1 MAVDNRNVFLSGV
14 IAGMIIIASAAAMVP
29 VVGNEMDQ
37 VLADRGLPPLAGP
50 AMAFFGVFSLA
61 MGIVLV
67 WLYAVLRAHFGAG
80 NKTAAIASFITWF
93 LAYFFSNAAK
103 AAYGFMPIR
112 LVLIG
117 TAWGLV
123 EVFLAGWIG
132 AHFFEK
138 MSELEAPGQLPGEGG
153 GRQ

>member
-1 MAVDNRNVFLSGV
+1 MPVNGKSVLLSGL

-37 VLADRGLPPLAGP
+37 VLADRGLPPLGGP

-61 MGIVLV
+61 MGIVLA
-67 WLYAVLRAHFGAG
+67 WLYAVLRAHFGSG
-80 NKTAAIASFITWF
+80 NKTAAIASFIAWF
-93 LAYFFSNAAK
+93 LAYFLSNAAK

-117 TAWGLV
+117 TAWGLA
-123 EVFLAGWIG
+123 ELLAAGFVG
-132 AHFFEK
+132 ASLYEK
-138 MSELEAPGQLPGEGG
+138 RSGSIAIS
-153 GRQ
+153 R

>member
-1 MAVDNRNVFLSGV
+1 MPVNRKSVLLSGM
-14 IAGMIIIASAAAMVP
+14 IAAMVIIASAVAMVP
-29 VVGNEMDQ
+29 FVGDEMDQ
-37 VLADRGLPPLAGP
+37 ALADRGLPPMGGP

-67 WLYAVLRAHFGAG
+67 WLYAVLKAHFGPG
-80 NKTAAIASFITWF
+80 KRTAAIASSIVWF

-103 AAYGFMPIR
+103 VAYGFLPVR
-112 LVLIG
+112 LTVIG

-123 EVFLAGWIG
+123 EVALAGLIG

-138 MSELEAPGQLPGEGG
+138 K
-153 GRQ
+153 